1 MKATNTKSTQTQN
14 FINKDSSEKAA
25 PVSAFSTAFWFQ
37 VTAAINKNRVFRALR
52 NGMVLLIPFI
62 LIRALALAL
71 LYLPITSWQIFLLNS
86 GHGLYN
92 LLGAVYQASQS
103 YFSLLTAG
111 ALAFSFAREWK
122 LKVFRIVLLDM
133 TSVACFW
140 IFSGGRIAYFG
151 PSGICTAIFAA
162 FFASVLFVKLNGYER
177 FFKIASPPPVL
188 RIDMHLFDVLYT
200 IPIMLVILLLAIL
213 VQAGILSVGG
223 GLVLQ
228 EHLNAAALDLLALCP
243 ASQLFAAEVH
253 TLLTQLPWFFG
264 INGSALFSG
273 SQAAFYSGISS
284 LHAVDGMAP
293 VLMNESFFN
302 CFALLGG
309 SGAILSLSISFL
321 TFSTQ
326 KFSKLIAK
334 LSLIPACFNV
344 SEVAVFGLPLL
355 GNPIFIVPFVLIPMA
370 NLAIAYFMTGLGLIP
385 PTLHVVSWAVPPLL
399 SGYAATGSISG
410 AAAQLFLLL
419 IDLFLFEPFVK
430 LYDRY
435 RSSQTERLTRHLEKL
450 HQWYEAKAERIN
462 PANFNDQQSFIFT
475 RLMNDLE
482 DELKGPHKDTLFM
495 VYQPQIASTGKI
507 IGAEALLRW
516 KHPDAGFIYPP
527 LIITLAKRGGFLPK
541 LEQFIFRDTCEC
553 IARLEKMLG
562 KDANFKVSANITGES
577 LLYDGLDRSIR
588 DIVQETKIDPH
599 KLWIEI
605 TEQDTIT
612 LNEQTQSNLE
622 NLKAQGHQL
631 IVDDFGMGQT
641 SINYLQTGL
650 FGMVKLDGSITRK
663 VLTDQKSQQIVSS
676 LTSLSRDMDMMTVAE
691 YVDNVPQRDQLKTL
705 GCDIFQGYL
714 YSPPVS
720 ENKLVHLI
728 VDKGREKI
736 SYKESDKD
744 QKDGGAAENTE
755 DRTPEKPDSPH
766 GGVPDE
772 NPAQ

>member
-1 MKATNTKSTQTQN
+1 MSKNTDTTTQN
-14 FINKDSSEKAA
+14 TISFLRKTNAEGTRM
-25 PVSAFSTAFWFQ
+25 PMFSTAFWFQ
-37 VTAAINKNRVFRALR
+37 VTAAINKNRVFRSLR

-71 LYLPITSWQIFLLNS
+71 LTLPLSSWQIFLLNS
-86 GHGLYN
+86 GHGFYN

-111 ALAFSFAREWK
+111 ALAFSFAREWR
-122 LKVFRIVLLDM
+122 LKVFRSVLLNM
-133 TSVACFW
+133 SAVACFW
-140 IFSGGRIAYFG
+140 IFSGGRISYFG
-151 PSGICTAIFAA
+151 PSAICTAIFSA
-162 FFASVLFVKLNGYER
+162 FFASFFFLKLNGYER

-200 IPIMLVILLLAIL
+200 IPIVLAILLLAIFA
-213 VQAGILSVGG
+213 QAGILFVGG
-223 GLVLQ
+223 GLILQ
-228 EHLNAAALDLLALCP
+228 KQLNDAALELLALCP
-243 ASQLFAAEVH
+243 ISQLFAAEVH
-253 TLLTQLPWFFG
+253 TLLAQLPWFFG
-264 INGSALFSG
+264 INGNALFLG
-273 SQAAFYSGISS
+273 SQAAFFTGIN
-284 LHAVDGMAP
+284 AVPAAEGTVP
-293 VLMNESFFN
+293 ILMNESFFN
-302 CFALLGG
+302 CFARLGG
-309 SGAILSLSISFL
+309 SGAILALSVSFL

-334 LSLIPACFNV
+334 LSLLPACFNV
-344 SEVAVFGLPLL
+344 SEVAVFGFPLI
-355 GNPIFIVPFVLIPMA
+355 GNPIFLPAILLIPMA
-370 NLAIAYFMTGLGLIP
+370 NLAIAYGMTRLGLIP
-385 PTLHVVSWAVPPLL
+385 PTIHEVSWAVPPLL
-399 SGYAATGSISG
+399 SGYAATGSLNG

-435 RSSQTERLTRHLEKL
+435 RSTQTERLTRHLEKL
-450 HQWYEAKAERIN
+450 HQWYEAKAERFN

-482 DELKGPHKDTLFM
+482 EELSKPHKDTLFM
-495 VYQPQIASTGKI
+495 VYQPQIASNGKI
-507 IGAEALLRW
+507 IGAESLLRW

-527 LIITLAKRGGFLPK
+527 LVITLAKRGGFLPK
-541 LEQFIFRDTCEC
+541 LEEFIFRDTCEC

-588 DIVQETKIDPH
+588 RIVQETNIDPR

-676 LTSLSRDMDMMTVAE
+676 LTSLSRDMNMMTVAE

-720 ENKLVHLI
+720 ENRLMHLI
-728 VDKGREKI
+728 VDKGRENI
-736 SYKESDKD
+736 SYQKSEKESR
-744 QKDGGAAENTE
+744 GAEKETTAANDTE
-755 DRTPEKPDSPH
+755 GEGAKF
-766 GGVPDE
+766 
-772 NPAQ
+772 